1 MTNLCASSCQFIL
14 PYILPAFSLSHP
26 SRMFPMLILHQKNDT
41 MNTTSKNIQRGKTT
55 TGKKTNWDKPI
66 SRAFYE
72 KLRAK
77 IKGIIT
83 TLGYVSGYTD
93 EMMKMIDRYLVSGEL
108 PTRYYCEEY
117 IMALFSALRYDVD
130 EAVRRSAAA
139 RQRAAERRAR
149 KEAQIASE
157 DKEYDKEKVEEKANP
172 TTAKADGQ
180 AMRGGRVTAV
190 HCGDAPA
197 RGVPKPCAPSSQ
209 ADASRS
215 ARLPNGARG

>member
-157 DKEYDKEKVEEKANP
+157 DKECDKEKAEEKANP

-180 AMRGGRVTAV
+180 AMSGERVTAV

-197 RGVPKPCAPSSQ
+197 RGVPKPCVPSSQ

>member
-1 MTNLCASSCQFIL
+1 
-14 PYILPAFSLSHP
+14 
-26 SRMFPMLILHQKNDT
+26 

-172 TTAKADGQ
+172 TTAKGDGQ
-180 AMRGGRVTAV
+180 TMRGGRVTAV

-215 ARLPNGARG
+215 ARHPNGARG